1 MKILIVG
8 GGGREH
14 AIAWKLSKENN
25 VEKIYCAPGNAGIA
39 KVAQCVNISDSDIE
53 NLVKFAKEN
62 NIDLTVVGP
71 EVPLVNGI
79 VDEFEKKGLKIFG
92 PNKECSTFEGSKA
105 FSKDFMIRHNIPTA
119 KYKEYTNLD
128 EAISEIDSFGY
139 PVVIKADGLAAGK
152 GVVIP
157 ENREDAINTLRE
169 IMSDKKFG
177 SAGEKIVVE
186 EFLSGIETSILAFV
200 DNDKKVYNFEKG
212 PNTGGM
218 GTFSPSE
225 IYTDELSKE
234 ISEKV
239 LNRTLEGFK
248 KDNLNYKGVLFIGLM
263 ITEDGPKVL
272 EYNVR
277 FGDPETQSVL
287 FRLETDLHKIMEAI
301 LDNKLK
307 DIEIN
312 YKKEEAVCVMLTSG
326 GYPEDYEKGK
336 VITGLEDL
344 DEDIVVFHSGT
355 KMLDG
360 NLVTNGGRVIGI
372 TTSAGSVEEA
382 AKKVYKNIEKINF
395 EGMHYRTDIGIKF
408 CEEISF

>member
-1 MKILIVG
+1 M
-8 GGGREH
+8 
-14 AIAWKLSKENN
+14 
-25 VEKIYCAPGNAGIA
+25 
-39 KVAQCVNISDSDIE
+39 
-53 NLVKFAKEN
+53 
-62 NIDLTVVGP
+62 
-71 EVPLVNGI
+71 
-79 VDEFEKKGLKIFG
+79 
-92 PNKECSTFEGSKA
+92 
-105 FSKDFMIRHNIPTA
+105 
-119 KYKEYTNLD
+119 
-128 EAISEIDSFGY
+128 
-139 PVVIKADGLAAGK
+139 
-152 GVVIP
+152 
-157 ENREDAINTLRE
+157 
-169 IMSDKKFG
+169 
-177 SAGEKIVVE
+177 
-186 EFLSGIETSILAFV
+186 
-200 DNDKKVYNFEKG
+200 
-212 PNTGGM
+212 
-218 GTFSPSE
+218 
-225 IYTDELSKE
+225 SKE

-272 EYNVR
+272 EYNVKIWR
-277 FGDPETQSVL
+277 SETQSVL